1 MNILYCLTDLS
12 FLLINLSTHFCLL
25 LYLCCVQFCVHD
37 NQIGQYQCVYFPC
50 ASRENRCKTTFYHQT
65 AFLKKRKSQKR
76 FVITM
81 GILKSCSIL
90 DNTMDRAEP
99 DSPMTARREALP
111 PHTELSSWSGP
122 FSRARAALWPVSG
135 YPQESKIVYPSLWL
149 GSSSALR
156 FISSTASLIVC
167 AQRKALGSKL
177 QWCMHCTQPAHPQ
190 QRLMK
195 CKFQQLKNNRQTGI
209 ANRIW
214 KKNSPTAFHWHWPVR
229 AV

>member
-25 LYLCCVQFCVHD
+25 VYLCCVQFCVHD
-37 NQIGQYQCVYFPC
+37 NQIGQYQCAYFPC

-65 AFLKKRKSQKR
+65 ALKKKNHKKGLSLPWVFWKAAVFLTTQWTEQNQTRRWQRGEKR
-76 FVITM
+76 YHRTQN
-81 GILKSCSIL
+81 CPL
-90 DNTMDRAEP
+90 DPVHSAEP
-99 DSPMTARREALP
+99 EQLSGRSADTHRNRRLCIPACDWAAAQRSGLSPPL
-111 PHTELSSWSGP
+111 
-122 FSRARAALWPVSG
+122 RA
-135 YPQESKIVYPSLWL
+135 
-149 GSSSALR
+149 SSSAPSGRLWDQ
-156 FISSTASLIVC
+156 SCS
-167 AQRKALGSKL
+167 
-177 QWCMHCTQPAHPQ
+177 WCMHCTQPAHPQ